1 MLSFGMSEARAGSPM
16 RARSE
21 RRPRRRALSRDAR
34 GDSQLCLP
42 LPTAA
47 AASISPVTSS
57 TPECDDS
64 PPSPPPQPSSGDLR
78 WLLDLDLTC
87 YSIFALCLVISAF
100 ATRER
105 HARLL
110 SLAIAAACALFAA
123 AAAPLARRGCSRRR
137 RDLTAFAFRAL
148 FAAAINPIMAGGLPR
163 GGRLVGAFF
172 RRPHGAREHALL
184 GPDSEAPVGLSHGVA
199 VAQTAL
205 LFRGQR
211 PACEAVLV
219 GYVGIGEYYS
229 RMQGFIDR
237 ALSASSWLQ
246 QAVAVEGR
254 GAKALTAP
262 ADNSSSSLRSSASS
276 SASEAGACVAVMTEL
291 QIVAALVLLA
301 FGTMPP
307 GPGKEEAA
315 GEGGEREAEEEED
328 DGDRSGAGVGVG
340 ERRRQK
346 PRRHQR

>member
-105 HARLL
+105 RARLL

-148 FAAAINPIMAGGLPR
+148 FAAAINPMMAGGLPR
-163 GGRLVGAFF
+163 GGRLVGAFL

-184 GPDSEAPVGLSHGVA
+184 GPDSEAPVGLSHGA
-199 VAQTAL
+199 
-205 LFRGQR
+205 
-211 PACEAVLV
+211 
-219 GYVGIGEYYS
+219 
-229 RMQGFIDR
+229 
-237 ALSASSWLQ
+237 
-246 QAVAVEGR
+246 
-254 GAKALTAP
+254 
-262 ADNSSSSLRSSASS
+262 
-276 SASEAGACVAVMTEL
+276 
-291 QIVAALVLLA
+291 
-301 FGTMPP
+301 
-307 GPGKEEAA
+307 
-315 GEGGEREAEEEED
+315 
-328 DGDRSGAGVGVG
+328 RSGADRAAFSGTEAGVRGRAGGIRRHRRVLLKDARLYRQG
-340 ERRRQK
+340 AFREQLAATGRRRRRQGSESA
-346 PRRHQR
+346 RCSC